1 MRPISVTVGPYA
13 AAVAN
18 GISTA
23 QALAQAGAFVINGSL
38 VSSGAAILDAPR
50 QVAITSAGNDS
61 AIFFTVTGTDASGNP
76 LGEAVLGSNAGVVT
90 TNNFFKRVT
99 GVRTSGPTSS
109 VTIGTTSG
117 PSSSRAICLD
127 EWAHPPLGVQVA
139 VVGTVA
145 FTVQYS
151 FDEGPDSP
159 TNPVPIAG
167 MFWDSSLIP
176 AGAISGTAG
185 FTFSIPVSP
194 LWIRVLLLSGSGSVR
209 VTVVQYDVVA
219 A

>member
-23 QALAQAGAFVINGSL
+23 QALAQAGAFLINGSL

-117 PSSSRAICLD
+117 PSRSSIRSMKGLIAPPIRSPLRACSGTRPSSRLAR
-127 EWAHPPLGVQVA
+127 
-139 VVGTVA
+139 
-145 FTVQYS
+145 
-151 FDEGPDSP
+151 
-159 TNPVPIAG
+159 
-167 MFWDSSLIP
+167 SLAP
-176 AGAISGTAG
+176 QALRSRYPCRRFGYG
-185 FTFSIPVSP
+185 FCC
-194 LWIRVLLLSGSGSVR
+194 
-209 VTVVQYDVVA
+209 
-219 A
+219 